1 MRFYKIISFVF
12 HPLLF
17 SFIGT
22 FLFLFLSPKH
32 FIKQQEYIILIVI
45 FVSTY
50 ILPILLL
57 ILLKKMEFINDYHLR
72 TIEERKFPI
81 LFFTVLSF
89 LIGRMLLNIQI
100 VNLLAFSFFGVTL
113 ALSATYLLFHFNIKS
128 SLHTLGMGGLVGFVI
143 IMSLE
148 YQLNFNL
155 IIAILFVVSGVV
167 AVSRIK
173 LNAHQNKEVYIG
185 FLIGILSQI
194 ISFQVYQSI

>member
-1 MRFYKIISFVF
+1 MRFYKIISFIF

-57 ILLKKMEFINDYHLR
+57 MLLKKMEFINDYHLS

-128 SLHTLGMGGLVGFVI
+128 SLHTLGMGGIVGFVI

-155 IIAILFVVSGVV
+155 LIAILFIISGVV

-194 ISFQVYQSI
+194 ISFQVYQRI

>member
-1 MRFYKIISFVF
+1 MKFYKIISFIF

-32 FIKQQEYIILIVI
+32 FIKKQEYIILIVI

-50 ILPILLL
+50 ILPVLLL
-57 ILLKKMEFINDYHLR
+57 MLLKKMEFINDYHLR
-72 TIEERKFPI
+72 TIEERKFPV

-100 VNLLAFSFFGVTL
+100 VNLLAFSFFGLTL
-113 ALSATYLLFHFNIKS
+113 ALSATYLFFLFNIKS
-128 SLHTLGMGGLVGFVI
+128 SLHTLGMGGIVGFVI
-143 IMSLE
+143 VMSLE

-155 IIAILFVVSGVV
+155 LIAILFIISGVV

-185 FLIGILSQI
+185 FLIGILSQL
-194 ISFQVYQSI
+194 ISFQIYQSI

>member
-1 MRFYKIISFVF
+1 MKFYKIISFIF

-57 ILLKKMEFINDYHLR
+57 MLLKKMEFINDYHLR

-100 VNLLAFSFFGVTL
+100 VNLLAFSFFGVTF

-128 SLHTLGMGGLVGFVI
+128 SLHTLGMGGIVGFVI

-155 IIAILFVVSGVV
+155 LIAILFIISGVV

-194 ISFQVYQSI
+194 ISFQVYQRI